1 MEELRFYEGK
11 NVVLETIN
19 NETYTG
25 YAEDYIFAEDNV
37 PDEVEALVLNYPVRK
52 SDGYKYKN
60 PVEFTANEIKTVM
73 VLDDMKEIEAN

>member
-11 NVVLETIN
+11 NVVLETMDD
-19 NETYTG
+19 ETYTG

-60 PVEFTANEIKTVM
+60 PVEFTANEIKAVR
-73 VLDDMKEIEAN
+73 VLDDTKASEAS

>member
-11 NVVLETIN
+11 NVVLETMDD
-19 NETYTG
+19 ETYTG

-37 PDEVEALVLNYPVRK
+37 PDEVEALVLNYPVRR

-60 PVEFTANEIKTVM
+60 PVEFTANEIKAVR
-73 VLDDMKEIEAN
+73 VLADTEVSEIA

>member
-11 NVVLETIN
+11 NVVLETI
-19 NETYTG
+19 EDEAYTG

-37 PDEVEALVLNYPVRK
+37 PDEVEALVLNYPVRR

-60 PVEFTANEIKTVM
+60 PVEFTANEIKAVR
-73 VLDDMKEIEAN
+73 VLDDTKASEAS